1 MGRERLI
8 VIGGVAAGMS
18 AASKAKRVNRDLDVV
33 VYEKSGFVSYG
44 SCGLPYYVAG
54 VVRDHNDLIA
64 RTPAEF
70 ARRGIAV
77 HVHHQVTEIDPTRQ
91 VVHVTNLD
99 SGQEWTEP
107 YDQLVIATGGRPAVP
122 RDLPG
127 RDLGGVFVMR
137 TVEDGIAIRDWLQ
150 RQWPQ
155 RVVIAGAGYIGME
168 CAESFLRLGLEVTV
182 IGRPPQVL
190 KHFDP
195 QMAQLVQEELESKG
209 ARLSLGN
216 TLLAIEGDDRVRRV
230 ITSQGTFE
238 ADLVLLAI
246 GVVPNSAL
254 AQAAGVELGVKGAIA
269 TDAQMRTNLPNV
281 YAAGDC
287 AEAHHRV
294 SGQGAYI
301 PLGTTANKQGRV
313 AGANAGGSQASF
325 GGIVGTAVTKVCDVH
340 AARTGLTEKQAR
352 ELGYQVSVTQ
362 IKAPTRAHYYPG
374 GSPLHVRLVV
384 DTGSGKLLGGQ
395 VVGREGVARRID
407 VLAAAL
413 HRGWTVEDLAGLDLA
428 YAPPVSPVW
437 DPLLVAAN
445 VALKG

>member
-70 ARRGIAV
+70 ASRGIAV
-77 HVHHQVTEIDPTRQ
+77 HVHHEVTEIDPTRQ

-137 TVEDGIAIRDWLQ
+137 TVEDGIAIREWLQ
-150 RQWPQ
+150 SQWPQ

-168 CAESFLRLGLEVTV
+168 CAESFLGLGLEVTIV
-182 IGRPPQVL
+182 GRPPQVL
-190 KHFDP
+190 KNFDP
-195 QMAQLVQEELESKG
+195 QMARLVQEELESKG

-216 TLLAIEGDDRVRRV
+216 TLLAIEGDGRVRRV

-246 GVVPNSAL
+246 GVAPNSAL
-254 AQAAGVELGVKGAIA
+254 AQAAGVTLGVKGAIV

-287 AEAHHRV
+287 TEAYHRV

-313 AGANAGGSQASF
+313 AGANAAGARASF
-325 GGIVGTAVTKVCDVH
+325 GGVVGTAVTKVCDVH

-413 HRGWTVEDLAGLDLA
+413 HRGWTVEDLAGLDMA

>member
-1 MGRERLI
+1 VSHERLI

-18 AASKAKRVNRDLDVV
+18 AASKAKRINRDLDVV

-54 VVRDHNDLIA
+54 VVRDHNDLLA

-77 HVHHQVTEIDPTRQ
+77 HVHHEVTEIDPTRQ

-137 TVEDGIAIRDWLQ
+137 TVEDGIAIREWLQ
-150 RQWPQ
+150 SQWPQ

-182 IGRPPQVL
+182 VGRPPQVL
-190 KHFDP
+190 KHFDS
-195 QMAQLVQEELESKG
+195 QMAQLVQEKLESKG

-216 TLLAIEGDDRVRRV
+216 TLLAIEGDGRVRRV

-384 DTGSGKLLGGQ
+384 DTGGGKLLGGQ

-413 HRGWTVEDLAGLDLA
+413 HQGWTVEDLAGLDLA

>member
-1 MGRERLI
+1 MSGERLI

-44 SCGLPYYVAG
+44 SCGLPYYIAG

-70 ARRGIAV
+70 ARQGIAV
-77 HVHHQVTEIDPTRQ
+77 HVHHEVTEIDPVRQ
-91 VVHVTNLD
+91 MVRVVNLENN
-99 SGQEWTEP
+99 QERSEP

-127 RDLGGVFVMR
+127 KDLPGVFVMR
-137 TVEDGIAIRDWLQ
+137 TVEDGIAIREWLQ
-150 RQWPQ
+150 NQWPQ

-168 CAESFLRLGLEVTV
+168 CAESFLSLGLEVTI

-190 KHFDP
+190 RNFDP
-195 QMAQLVQEELESKG
+195 EMARLVQEELESKR

-216 TLLAIEGDDRVRRV
+216 PLIAIEGDTRVRQV
-230 ITSQGTFE
+230 VTEQGTFE
-238 ADLVLLAI
+238 ADLVLLAL

-254 AQAAGVELGVKGAIA
+254 AQATGVVTGVKGAIV
-269 TDAQMRTNLPNV
+269 TDAQMRTNLPNI

-287 AEAHHRV
+287 AEAYHRV
-294 SGQGAYI
+294 TGKGAYI

-313 AGANAGGSQASF
+313 AGANAAGGQTTF
-325 GGIVGTAVTKVCDVH
+325 EGVVGTAVTKVCDIH
-340 AARTGLTEKQAR
+340 AARTGLTEKEAR
-352 ELGYQVSVTQ
+352 EMGYQVSAVQ

-374 GSPLHVRLVV
+374 NSTLHVRLLV
-384 DTGSGKLLGGQ
+384 DTSSGKLLGSQ

-407 VLAAAL
+407 VLATAL
-413 HRGWTVEDLAGLDLA
+413 HQGWTVENLARLDLA
-428 YAPPVSPVW
+428 YAPPFAPVW

-445 VALKG
+445 VALKD

>member
-1 MGRERLI
+1 MSRERLI
-8 VIGGVAAGMS
+8 VVGGVAAGMS

-54 VVRDHNDLIA
+54 VVRDHNGLIA

-70 ARRGIAV
+70 ASRGIAV
-77 HVHHQVTEIDPTRQ
+77 HVHHQVTEIDATRQ
-91 VVHVTNLD
+91 VVRVVNLD
-99 SGQEWTEP
+99 NGQEWTEP
-107 YDQLVIATGGRPAVP
+107 YDRLLIATGGRPAVP

-127 RDLGGVFVMR
+127 KDLPGVFVMR
-137 TVEDGIAIRDWLQ
+137 TVEDGIAIREWLQ
-150 RQWPQ
+150 SQWPQ

-168 CAESFLRLGLEVTV
+168 CAESFLSLGLDVTIV
-182 IGRPPQVL
+182 GRPPQVL
-190 KHFDP
+190 KNFDP
-195 QMAQLVQEELESKG
+195 QMAQLVQEELEGKG

-216 TLLAIEGDDRVRRV
+216 TLLSIEGDDRVRQV
-230 ITSQGTFE
+230 ITSQGMFE

-254 AQAAGVELGVKGAIA
+254 AQAAGVELGVKGAII

-287 AEAHHRV
+287 AEAYHRV
-294 SGQGAYI
+294 TGQGAYI

-313 AGANAGGSQASF
+313 AGTNAAGARATF
-325 GGIVGTAVTKVCDVH
+325 GGVVGTAVTKVCDVH

-352 ELGYQVSVTQ
+352 ELGYQVSATQ
-362 IKAPTRAHYYPG
+362 IKAPSRAHYYPG
-374 GSPLHVRLVV
+374 GSLLHVRLVV

-413 HRGWTVEDLAGLDLA
+413 HQGWTVEDLAGLDLA
-428 YAPPVSPVW
+428 YAPPFSPVW

>member
-1 MGRERLI
+1 MSRERLI

-18 AASKAKRVNRDLDVV
+18 AASKARRVNRDLDVV

-54 VVRDHNDLIA
+54 VVRDHSDLIA

-77 HVHHQVTEIDPTRQ
+77 HVHHQVTEIDPARQ
-91 VVHVTNLD
+91 VVRVVNLD
-99 SGQEWTEP
+99 SGQEWDEP

-127 RDLGGVFVMR
+127 KDLPGVFVMR
-137 TVEDGIAIRDWLQ
+137 TVEDGIAIREWLQ
-150 RQWPQ
+150 SQWPQ

-168 CAESFLRLGLEVTV
+168 CAESFLGLGLEVTIV
-182 IGRPPQVL
+182 GRPPQVL
-190 KHFDP
+190 KNFDP
-195 QMAQLVQEELESKG
+195 QMARLVQEELESKG

-216 TLLAIEGDDRVRRV
+216 TLLAIEGDGRVRRV

-287 AEAHHRV
+287 TEAYHRV
-294 SGQGAYI
+294 TGQGAYI

-313 AGANAGGSQASF
+313 AGTNAAGARATF

-362 IKAPTRAHYYPG
+362 IKAPSRAHYYPG
-374 GSPLHVRLVV
+374 GAPLHVRLVV